1 MPITTLNA
9 YLWVALGG
17 AIGSISRFGLGEAM
31 LRLTG
36 PRFPWGTLLI
46 NVLGSF
52 VIGYFGALST
62 ANGRLPAP
70 EEIRAFVLVG
80 FCGGFTTFSAFS
92 LQTLL
97 LFRSGAAL
105 LGGLY
110 IVGSVA
116 LCLAVVWL
124 GILLGKP

>member
-17 AIGSISRFGLGEAM
+17 ALGSMSRYGVGVAM

-46 NVLGSF
+46 NVVGSF
-52 VIGYFGALST
+52 IIGFFGVLSGAT
-62 ANGRLPAP
+62 GRLPAP
-70 EEIRAFVLVG
+70 EEIRVFVLVG
-80 FCGGFTTFSAFS
+80 ICGGFTTFSSFS
-92 LQTLL
+92 QQTID
-97 LFRSGAAL
+97 LFRSGEML

-110 IVGSVA
+110 IVGSVV
-116 LCLAVVWL
+116 LCLIGVWL
-124 GILLGKP
+124 GILLAQP

>member
-9 YLWVALGG
+9 YLWVAFGG
-17 AIGSISRFGLGEAM
+17 AIGSVSRFGLGLAM

-52 VIGYFGALST
+52 IIGYFGALST
-62 ANGRLPAP
+62 TGGRLSIP
-70 EEIRAFVLVG
+70 EELKVFVLVG
-80 FCGGFTTFSAFS
+80 FCGGFTTFSSFS
-92 LQTLL
+92 LQTYL
-97 LFRSGAAL
+97 LFRSGDTL

-110 IVGSVA
+110 VIGSVV

-124 GILLGKP
+124 GVILGRP